1 MLFRSTKNLINN
13 FNVSNNFK
21 YGITLSMP
29 LFQRNARGEIAKT
42 KNKIEEQ
49 NWNKKY
55 ISLEIENKI
64 KNSFTEFY
72 SLKEQVKTNENI
84 LVANK
89 LLFDTENTKFK
100 LGESSLF
107 LINNRE
113 LKYIESEQKHIS
125 LKSKLYL
132 SMYKNLWAIG
142 GLL

>member
-1 MLFRSTKNLINN
+1 M
-13 FNVSNNFK
+13 
-21 YGITLSMP
+21 
-29 LFQRNARGEIAKT
+29 
-42 KNKIEEQ
+42 Q